1 MHTAKTNHDLPLD
14 LWQEQQD
21 GCH

>member
-14 LWQEQQD
+14 WWQEQQD